1 MEAILDYKVVNF
13 LGKNHVVAFSE
24 REEAFSNRKLTDKN
38 GNVLLD
44 ENGKQR
50 KEKIISLAA
59 PSYMGIKGL
68 VLCGVLRKNETLEQ
82 WIQKEQIKKSRQ

>member
-13 LGKNHVVAFSE
+13 LGKNHVVAFSD
-24 REEAFSNRKLTDKN
+24 REEAFFNRKLTDEN

-50 KEKIISLAA
+50 KEKVISLAA

-68 VLCGVLRKNETLEQ
+68 VLCGILRKNETLEQ
-82 WIQKEQIKKSRQ
+82 WIATAAYRRSF